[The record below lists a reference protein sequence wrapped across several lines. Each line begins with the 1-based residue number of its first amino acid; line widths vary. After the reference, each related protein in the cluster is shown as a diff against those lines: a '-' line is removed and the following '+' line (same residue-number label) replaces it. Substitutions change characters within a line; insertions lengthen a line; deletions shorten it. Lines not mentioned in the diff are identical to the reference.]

1 MPLRDGPGGAWP
13 RHQRR
18 VLKMALKRSARGQ
31 VPPFIVMDV
40 LSEANRREAAGEDV
54 LHLEV
59 GQPSTGAPSGVIEA
73 AQAALASDKL
83 GYTEALGIDLLR
95 ERIARYYG
103 ETHDIDL
110 AADRVAVTTGSSGGF
125 MLAFLAAFDV
135 GDRVALADPGYPAYR
150 NILAAL
156 GIKPVPIST
165 TLADRYQPTPALLE
179 RVAAET
185 GAIDG
190 LIVASPANPTGVM
203 LSAAEMEALTD
214 YCDAYGIRL
223 ISDEIYHGI
232 TYEGAGETALSFTD
246 NAFVVNSF
254 SKYYSMT
261 GWRVGWMVVPEDV
274 HRSVEC
280 LAQNMFISVPALS
293 QRAACAAFD
302 CLEELDVNVARYAA
316 NRALLLRELPK
327 AGLDRLA
334 PADGAFY
341 IYAEVGHLTNDSEAF
356 CRRILAETGVAL
368 APGTDFDRARG
379 RATIR
384 ISFAGDTP
392 TMADAAR
399 RLQSWLPGPK

>member
-1 MPLRDGPGGAWP
+1 
-13 RHQRR
+13 
-18 VLKMALKRSARGQ
+18 MALKRSIRGQ

-40 LSEANRREAAGEDV
+40 MAEANRREAAGEDV

-73 AQAALASDKL
+73 AQAALVGDKL
-83 GYTEALGIDLLR
+83 GYTEALGIETLR
-95 ERIARYYG
+95 ARIARYYG
-103 ETHDIDL
+103 EIHDIDL
-110 AADRVAVTTGSSGGF
+110 AADRVVVTTGSSGGF
-125 MLAFLAAFDV
+125 MLAFLAAFDA

-156 GIKPVPIST
+156 GIEAVAIPATI
-165 TLADRYQPTPALLE
+165 ADRYQSTPDLLD
-179 RVAAET
+179 RVARES

-190 LIVASPANPTGVM
+190 LIVASPANPTGTM
-203 LSAAEMEALTD
+203 LAAAEMEALTG
-214 YCDAYGIRL
+214 YCDTNGIRL

-232 TYEGAGETALSFTD
+232 TYEGAGETALRFTD
-246 NAFVVNSF
+246 NAFIVNSF

-274 HRSVEC
+274 HRPVEC
-280 LAQNMFISVPALS
+280 LAQNLFISVPALS

-302 CLEELDVNVARYAA
+302 CREELDLNIARYAA
-316 NRALLLRELPK
+316 NRELLLKELPK

-356 CRRILAETGVAL
+356 CRQILAETGVAM
-368 APGTDFDRARG
+368 APGTDFDRERG
-379 RATIR
+379 HATLR

-392 TMADAAR
+392 TMGEAAR
-399 RLQSWLPGPK
+399 RLYGFLKG

>member
-1 MPLRDGPGGAWP
+1 
-13 RHQRR
+13 
-18 VLKMALKRSARGQ
+18 MALKRSIRGQ

-40 LSEANRREAAGEDV
+40 MAEANRREVAGEDV

-59 GQPSTGAPSGVIEA
+59 GQPSTGAPSGVIEV
-73 AQAALASDKL
+73 AQATLVSDKL
-83 GYTEALGIDLLR
+83 GYTEALGIDPLR

-110 AADRVAVTTGSSGGF
+110 AADRVVVTTGSSGGF
-125 MLAFLAAFDV
+125 MLAFLSAFDT

-150 NILAAL
+150 NILSAL
-156 GIKPVPIST
+156 GIEAVAIPT
-165 TLADRYQPTPALLE
+165 TIDDRYQPTPELLD
-179 RVAAET
+179 RVVRET

-190 LIVASPANPTGVM
+190 LIVASPANPTGTM
-203 LSAAEMEALTD
+203 LAAAEMKALTG
-214 YCDAYGIRL
+214 YCDANGIRL

-246 NAFVVNSF
+246 NAFIVNSF

-261 GWRVGWMVVPEDV
+261 GWRVGWMVVPEDL

-280 LAQNMFISVPALS
+280 LAQNLFISVPALS

-302 CLEELDVNVARYAA
+302 CREELDANVLRYAA
-316 NRALLLRELPK
+316 NRELLLRELPK

-356 CRRILAETGVAL
+356 CRQILAETGVAM
-368 APGTDFDRARG
+368 APGTDFDRERG
-379 RATIR
+379 RATVR
-384 ISFAGDTP
+384 ISFAGDTA
-392 TMADAAR
+392 TMGEAAR
-399 RLQSWLPGPK
+399 RLQAWLPGAG

>member
-1 MPLRDGPGGAWP
+1 
-13 RHQRR
+13 
-18 VLKMALKRSARGQ
+18 MALKRSIRGQ

-40 LSEANRREAAGEDV
+40 MAEANRREAAGADV

-59 GQPSTGAPSGVIEA
+59 GQPSTGAPSGVIEV
-73 AQAALASDKL
+73 AQAALVSDRL
-83 GYTEALGIDLLR
+83 GYTEALGIESLR
-95 ERIARYYG
+95 ARIARYYG

-110 AADRVAVTTGSSGGF
+110 AADRVVVTTGSSGGF
-125 MLAFLAAFDV
+125 MLAFLSAFDA

-156 GIKPVPIST
+156 GIEAVAIPT
-165 TLADRYQPTPALLE
+165 TMADRYQPTPDLLD
-179 RVAAET
+179 RVVRES

-190 LIVASPANPTGVM
+190 LIVASPANPTGTM
-203 LSAAEMEALTD
+203 LSTAEMEALAG
-214 YCDAYGIRL
+214 YCDSNGIRL

-232 TYEGAGETALSFTD
+232 TYEGDGETALRFTD
-246 NAFVVNSF
+246 NAFIVNSF

-274 HRSVEC
+274 HRPVEC
-280 LAQNMFISVPALS
+280 LAQNLFISVPALS

-302 CLEELDVNVARYAA
+302 CREELDLNVARYAA
-316 NRALLLRELPK
+316 NRELLLRELPK

-341 IYAEVGHLTNDSEAF
+341 IYAEVGHLTNDSETF
-356 CRRILAETGVAL
+356 CRQILAETGVAM
-368 APGTDFDRARG
+368 APGTDFDRERG
-379 RATIR
+379 HATLR

-392 TMADAAR
+392 TMGEAAR
-399 RLQSWLPGPK
+399 RLQGWLKG

>member
-1 MPLRDGPGGAWP
+1 
-13 RHQRR
+13 
-18 VLKMALKRSARGQ
+18 
-31 VPPFIVMDV
+31 MDV
-40 LSEANRREAAGEDV
+40 MAEANRREVAGEDV

-59 GQPSTGAPSGVIEA
+59 GQPSTGAPSGVIEV
-73 AQAALASDKL
+73 AQATLVSDKL

-110 AADRVAVTTGSSGGF
+110 AADRVVVTTGSSGGF
-125 MLAFLAAFDV
+125 MLAFLSAFDA

-150 NILAAL
+150 NILSAL
-156 GIKPVPIST
+156 GIEAVAIPT
-165 TLADRYQPTPALLE
+165 TIDDRYQPTPELLD
-179 RVAAET
+179 RVVRET

-190 LIVASPANPTGVM
+190 LIVASPANPTGTM
-203 LSAAEMEALTD
+203 LAAAEMKALTG
-214 YCDAYGIRL
+214 YCDANGIRL

-246 NAFVVNSF
+246 NAFIVNSF

-261 GWRVGWMVVPEDV
+261 GWRVGWMVVPEDL

-280 LAQNMFISVPALS
+280 LAQNLFISVPALS

-302 CLEELDVNVARYAA
+302 CREELDANVLRYAA
-316 NRALLLRELPK
+316 NRELLLRELPK

-356 CRRILAETGVAL
+356 CRQILAETGVAM
-368 APGTDFDRARG
+368 APGTDFDRERG
-379 RATIR
+379 RATVR
-384 ISFAGDTP
+384 ISFAGDTA
-392 TMADAAR
+392 TMGEAAR
-399 RLQSWLPGPK
+399 RLQAWLPGAG

>member
-1 MPLRDGPGGAWP
+1 
-13 RHQRR
+13 
-18 VLKMALKRSARGQ
+18 MALKRSIRGQ

-40 LSEANRREAAGEDV
+40 MAEANRREVAGEDV

-59 GQPSTGAPSGVIEA
+59 GQPSTGAPSGVIEV
-73 AQAALASDKL
+73 AQATLVSDKL

-110 AADRVAVTTGSSGGF
+110 AADRVVVTTGSSGGF
-125 MLAFLAAFDV
+125 MLAFLSAFDT

-150 NILAAL
+150 NILSAL
-156 GIKPVPIST
+156 GIEAVAIPT
-165 TLADRYQPTPALLE
+165 TIDDRYQPTPELLD
-179 RVAAET
+179 RVVRET

-190 LIVASPANPTGVM
+190 LIVASPANPTGTM
-203 LSAAEMEALTD
+203 LAAAEMKALIG
-214 YCDAYGIRL
+214 YCDANGIRL

-246 NAFVVNSF
+246 NAFIVNSF

-261 GWRVGWMVVPEDV
+261 GWRVGWMVVPEDL

-280 LAQNMFISVPALS
+280 LAQNLFISVPALS

-302 CLEELDVNVARYAA
+302 CREELDANVLRYAA
-316 NRALLLRELPK
+316 NRELLLRELPK

-356 CRRILAETGVAL
+356 CRQILAETGVAM
-368 APGTDFDRARG
+368 APGTDFDRERG
-379 RATIR
+379 RATVR
-384 ISFAGDTP
+384 ISFAGDTA
-392 TMADAAR
+392 TMGEAAR
-399 RLQSWLPGPK
+399 RLQAWLPGAG

>member
-1 MPLRDGPGGAWP
+1 
-13 RHQRR
+13 
-18 VLKMALKRSARGQ
+18 MALKRSIRGQ

-40 LSEANRREAAGEDV
+40 MAEANRREVAGEDV

-59 GQPSTGAPSGVIEA
+59 GQPSTGAPSGVIEV
-73 AQAALASDKL
+73 AQATLVSDKL

-110 AADRVAVTTGSSGGF
+110 AADRVVVTTGSSGGF
-125 MLAFLAAFDV
+125 MLAFLSAFDA

-150 NILAAL
+150 NILSAL
-156 GIKPVPIST
+156 GIEAVAIPT
-165 TLADRYQPTPALLE
+165 TIDDRYQPTPELLD
-179 RVAAET
+179 RVVRET

-190 LIVASPANPTGVM
+190 LIVASPANPTGTM
-203 LSAAEMEALTD
+203 LVAAEMKALIG
-214 YCDAYGIRL
+214 YCDANGIRL

-246 NAFVVNSF
+246 NAFIVNSF

-261 GWRVGWMVVPEDV
+261 GWRVGWMVVPEDL

-280 LAQNMFISVPALS
+280 LAQNLFIAVPALS

-302 CLEELDVNVARYAA
+302 CREELDANVLRYAA
-316 NRALLLRELPK
+316 NRELLLRELPK

-356 CRRILAETGVAL
+356 CRQILAETGVAM
-368 APGTDFDRARG
+368 APGTDFDRERG
-379 RATIR
+379 RATVR
-384 ISFAGDTP
+384 ISFAGDTA
-392 TMADAAR
+392 TMDEAAR
-399 RLQSWLPGPK
+399 RLQAWLPGAG

>member
-1 MPLRDGPGGAWP
+1 
-13 RHQRR
+13 
-18 VLKMALKRSARGQ
+18 MALKQSIRGQ

-40 LSEANRREAAGEDV
+40 MAEANRREVAGEDV

-59 GQPSTGAPSGVIEA
+59 GQPSTGAPSGVIEV
-73 AQAALASDKL
+73 AQATLVSDKL
-83 GYTEALGIDLLR
+83 GYTEALGIDPLR

-110 AADRVAVTTGSSGGF
+110 AADRVVVTTGSSGGF
-125 MLAFLAAFDV
+125 MLAFLSAFDT

-150 NILAAL
+150 NILSAL
-156 GIKPVPIST
+156 GIEAVAIPT
-165 TLADRYQPTPALLE
+165 TIDDRYQPTPELLD
-179 RVAAET
+179 RVVRET

-190 LIVASPANPTGVM
+190 LIVASPANPTGTM
-203 LSAAEMEALTD
+203 LAAAEMKALTG
-214 YCDAYGIRL
+214 YCDANGIRL

-246 NAFVVNSF
+246 NAFIVNSF

-261 GWRVGWMVVPEDV
+261 GWRVGWMVVPEDL

-280 LAQNMFISVPALS
+280 LAQNLFISVPALS

-302 CLEELDVNVARYAA
+302 CREELDANVLRYAA
-316 NRALLLRELPK
+316 NRELLLRELPK

-356 CRRILAETGVAL
+356 CRQILAETGVAM
-368 APGTDFDRARG
+368 APGTDFDRERG
-379 RATIR
+379 RATVR
-384 ISFAGDTP
+384 ISFAGDTA
-392 TMADAAR
+392 TMGEAAR
-399 RLQSWLPGPK
+399 RLQAWLPSAG

>member
-1 MPLRDGPGGAWP
+1 
-13 RHQRR
+13 
-18 VLKMALKRSARGQ
+18 MALKRSARGQ

-40 LSEANRREAAGEDV
+40 MAEANRREVAGEDI

-59 GQPSTGAPSGVIEA
+59 GQPSTGAPSGVIEV
-73 AQAALASDKL
+73 AQAALVNDKL
-83 GYTEALGIDLLR
+83 GYTEALGIDPLR
-95 ERIARYYG
+95 ARIAQYYG
-103 ETHDIDL
+103 DTHDIDL
-110 AADRVAVTTGSSGGF
+110 ATDRVVVTTGSSGGF
-125 MLAFLAAFDV
+125 LLAFLSAFDV

-156 GIKPVPIST
+156 GIEAVAIPAA
-165 TLADRYQPTPALLE
+165 LEDRYQPTPDLLD
-179 RVAAET
+179 RVARES

-190 LIVASPANPTGVM
+190 LIVASPANPTGTM
-203 LSAAEMEALTD
+203 LPAAEMKALTG
-214 YCDAYGIRL
+214 YCDANGIRL

-246 NAFVVNSF
+246 DAFIVNSF

-261 GWRVGWMVVPEDV
+261 GWRVGWMVIPEDV

-280 LAQNMFISVPALS
+280 LAQNLFISVPALS
-293 QRAACAAFD
+293 QHAACAAFD
-302 CLEELDVNVARYAA
+302 CSEELDVNVARYAA
-316 NRALLLRELPK
+316 NRELLLRELPK

-341 IYAEVGHLTNDSEAF
+341 IYAEIGHLTNDSEAF
-356 CRRILAETGVAL
+356 CRQILAETGVAL
-368 APGTDFDRARG
+368 APGTDFDRERG
-379 RATIR
+379 RATVR

-399 RLQSWLPGPK
+399 RLQSWLPGTG

>member
-1 MPLRDGPGGAWP
+1 
-13 RHQRR
+13 
-18 VLKMALKRSARGQ
+18 MALKQSIRGQ

-40 LSEANRREAAGEDV
+40 MAEANRREAAGEDV

-59 GQPSTGAPSGVIEA
+59 GQPSTGAPSGVIEV
-73 AQAALASDKL
+73 AQATLVSDKL
-83 GYTEALGIDLLR
+83 GYTEALGIDPLR

-110 AADRVAVTTGSSGGF
+110 AADRVVVTTGSSGGF
-125 MLAFLAAFDV
+125 MLAFLSAFDT

-150 NILAAL
+150 NILSAL
-156 GIKPVPIST
+156 GIEAVAIPT
-165 TLADRYQPTPALLE
+165 TIDDRYQPTPELLD
-179 RVAAET
+179 RVVRET

-190 LIVASPANPTGVM
+190 LIVASPANPTGTM
-203 LSAAEMEALTD
+203 LAAAEMKALTG
-214 YCDAYGIRL
+214 YCDANGIRL

-246 NAFVVNSF
+246 NAFIVNSF

-261 GWRVGWMVVPEDV
+261 GWRVGWMVVPEDL

-280 LAQNMFISVPALS
+280 LAQNLFISVPALS

-302 CLEELDVNVARYAA
+302 CREELDANVLRYAA
-316 NRALLLRELPK
+316 NRELLLRELPK

-341 IYAEVGHLTNDSEAF
+341 IYAEVGHLANDSEAF
-356 CRRILAETGVAL
+356 CRQILAETGVAM
-368 APGTDFDRARG
+368 APGTDFDRERG
-379 RATIR
+379 RATVR
-384 ISFAGDTP
+384 ISFAGDTA
-392 TMADAAR
+392 TMGEAAR
-399 RLQSWLPGPK
+399 RLQAWLPSAG